1 MTKPTDLRYSGITAA
16 GTGVTMAELAAPPRP
31 RARPADRPPAR
42 PDQRQDPRPA
52 DCAIL
57 TPSGAVLARGL
68 VHLPPGA
75 DPFRPGRAERARA
88 DCAPAEAAC
97 GVRVTRVEPPGA
109 LEALF
114 HANQPRVVLR
124 NADHAQLSLRIDH
137 ITGPPADRTYYLEP
151 AGER

>member
-1 MTKPTDLRYSGITAA
+1 MTKRPDLRYSGIVAA
-16 GTGVTMAELAAPPRP
+16 GTGVTMADTATPIRAP
-31 RARPADRPPAR
+31 A
-42 PDQRQDPRPA
+42 RPA

-68 VHLPPGA
+68 VHVPPGA
-75 DPFRPGRAERARA
+75 DPFRPERAALARA
-88 DCAPAEAAC
+88 DCAPADAAC